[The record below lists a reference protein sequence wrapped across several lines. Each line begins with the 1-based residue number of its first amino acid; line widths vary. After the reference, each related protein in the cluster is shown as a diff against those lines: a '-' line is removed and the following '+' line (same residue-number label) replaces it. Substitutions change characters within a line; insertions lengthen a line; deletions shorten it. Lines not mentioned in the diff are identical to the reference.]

1 MTEEST
7 MVNRQKRL
15 RKRNDIGEDV
25 GIYVVQL
32 LCDEFLRIMVIILL
46 TPS

>member
-25 GIYVVQL
+25 GIYG
-32 LCDEFLRIMVIILL
+32 RGAWKILL
-46 TPS
+46 KSLGYIG

>member
-25 GIYVVQL
+25 GIYGR
-32 LCDEFLRIMVIILL
+32 DAEKILHKSL
-46 TPS
+46 GYIG

>member
-15 RKRNDIGEDV
+15 RKRNDIGEDA
-25 GIYVVQL
+25 GIYG
-32 LCDEFLRIMVIILL
+32 RGTGKILHK
-46 TPS
+46 TMGYIG

>member
-25 GIYVVQL
+25 GIYGEVPEKYYISPW
-32 LCDEFLRIMVIILL
+32 DI
-46 TPS
+46 

>member
-1 MTEEST
+1 MTEELT

-25 GIYVVQL
+25 GIYG
-32 LCDEFLRIMVIILL
+32 RG
-46 TPS
+46 T

>member
-25 GIYVVQL
+25 GIYGRVFFKQKTAYEIV
-32 LCDEFLRIMVIILL
+32 M
-46 TPS
+46 

>member
-25 GIYVVQL
+25 GIPEKYYISPW
-32 LCDEFLRIMVIILL
+32 DI
-46 TPS
+46 

>member
-15 RKRNDIGEDV
+15 SKRNDIGEDV
-25 GIYVVQL
+25 GIYG
-32 LCDEFLRIMVIILL
+32 RG
-46 TPS
+46 T